1 MLKFETPI
9 NFDYL
14 DKTNNNK
21 KQYLSY
27 IRDLTNQG
35 NYFSL
40 IKFIE
45 NSTPNV
51 SLSYFNYIYIY
62 YSFFPYI
69 QRHYFIFTN

>member
-14 DKTNNNK
+14 NNTNNDK

-27 IRDLTNQG
+27 IRELTNQG

-51 SLSYFNYIYIY
+51 SSSYFN
-62 YSFFPYI
+62 
-69 QRHYFIFTN
+69 